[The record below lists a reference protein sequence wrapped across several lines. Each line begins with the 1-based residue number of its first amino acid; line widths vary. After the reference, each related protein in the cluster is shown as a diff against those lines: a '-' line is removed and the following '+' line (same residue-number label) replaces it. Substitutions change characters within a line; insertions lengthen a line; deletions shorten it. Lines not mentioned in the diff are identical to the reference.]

1 MREIRFGIVGCGVI
15 ADAHILALEEV
26 EGAKTIGVFD
36 ANQERAVAFA
46 ARHNIKVY
54 PSYAAMLADEKIDAV
69 CLCTPSGLHAD
80 QTMQAL
86 DCGKHIVL
94 EKPMALTVEDAQRV
108 CFKAEQSHQMVTVIS
123 QHRFHKDVQYLKSLI
138 DKEAFGK
145 LVLCDLSMKYW
156 RDPSYYAASS
166 WRGTWQMD
174 GGGALMNQGVHG
186 VDLMRY
192 LVGDVTVLGGQ
203 TKTMLH
209 RIEVEDTAVALVEFS
224 CGALGTIEASTA
236 AYPGFSRRIEIH
248 GSRGYAVLVDSALE
262 KLSINGELLIDQTVQ
277 PDAGTASDP
286 TQLGHGGHT
295 LQLRNFVAA
304 LRGEE
309 ELLVTA
315 RDGLEAVRLI
325 EKIYQLSEKKS

>member
-1 MREIRFGIVGCGVI
+1 MREICFGIVGCGVI
-15 ADAHILALEEV
+15 ADAHILALEEI

-46 ARHNIKVY
+46 ARHNIKTY

-209 RIEVEDTAVALVEFS
+209 RIEVEDTAAALMEFS

-248 GSRGYAVLVDSALE
+248 GSKGYAVLVDSALE

-325 EKIYQLSEKKS
+325 EKIYQLSEKKR